1 MKNHLILLILA
12 FVASAALS
20 AAPKNKQYRGV
31 LSDQLCGLNH
41 PELMQDARE
50 CTIGCIR
57 GGSRYVLVNRNEGV
71 IYELFGKSIPE
82 DLAGGKV
89 VITGRWNKRRRAVRV
104 YAITPDSGEFTAAKP
119 GKEVQK

>member
-1 MKNHLILLILA
+1 MFRLEEIGLKKHIVLLALIL
-12 FVASAALS
+12 VASAALS

-31 LSDQLCGLNH
+31 LSDQICGLNH

-71 IYELFGKSIPE
+71 IYELFGKTIPE

-104 YAITPDSGEFTAAKP
+104 YAIAPDNG
-119 GKEVQK
+119 